1 VFSRDAIKSHRGE
14 KTIRGE
20 CDVIGFLDG
29 IIFDVSSDHFILNV
43 NGVGYDILAS
53 AQTLTDIHV
62 LLGQSLKVW
71 IYSHVR
77 EDAFQLF
84 GFLTKPEK
92 EFFMQLLKV
101 NGVGPKMALS
111 ILSGARLSQ
120 IQDWIEAS
128 DAKALSSLPK
138 VGKKTAEQIILSLQ
152 GKLVLIESRSKAPK
166 ISETHRQI
174 SSALVNLGF
183 KNQTV
188 DQFVTT
194 LGMTVTIEEG
204 VREGLKKLTGQL

>member
-1 VFSRDAIKSHRGE
+1 M
-14 KTIRGE
+14 
-20 CDVIGFLDG
+20 IGLLDG
-29 IIFDVSSDHFILNV
+29 VVFDVSSDQIILTV

-53 AQTLTDIHV
+53 AQTLTDIQV
-62 LLGQSLKVW
+62 LIGQPLKVW

-111 ILSGARLSQ
+111 IMSGARVSQ
-120 IQDWIEAS
+120 IQDWIENS

-152 GKLVLIESRSKAPK
+152 GKLVRIEAKLKAPK

-183 KNQTV
+183 KNQNV
-188 DQFVTT
+188 DQFVAT

-204 VREGLKKLTGQL
+204 VREGLKRLSNQF

>member
-1 VFSRDAIKSHRGE
+1 M
-14 KTIRGE
+14 
-20 CDVIGFLDG
+20 IGYLEG
-29 IIFDVSSDHFILNV
+29 TVFDVSTEVFILNV
-43 NGVGYDILAS
+43 NGVGYEILAS
-53 AQTLTDIHV
+53 TQTLSDVQV
-62 LLGQSLKVW
+62 LLGQNLKVW

-92 EFFMQLLKV
+92 DFFVQLLKV
-101 NGVGPKMALS
+101 NGVGPKSALS
-111 ILSGARLSQ
+111 VLSGAPLHQ

-138 VGKKTAEQIILSLQ
+138 VGKKTAEQIILTLQ
-152 GKLVLIESRSKAPK
+152 GKLVRIEIKSKGPRLT
-166 ISETHRQI
+166 ETHRQI

-183 KNQTV
+183 KTQQV

-194 LGMTVTIEEG
+194 LNANVTIEEG
-204 VREGLKKLTGQL
+204 VREGLRRLTGQG

>member
-1 VFSRDAIKSHRGE
+1 M
-14 KTIRGE
+14 
-20 CDVIGFLDG
+20 IGLLDG
-29 IIFDVSSDHFILNV
+29 IVFDVSTDHFILTV
-43 NGVGYDILAS
+43 GGVGYDISAS

-62 LLGQSLKVW
+62 LLGQQLKVW

-111 ILSGARLSQ
+111 IMSGARVGQ

-128 DAKALSSLPK
+128 DAKALSALPK
-138 VGKKTAEQIILSLQ
+138 VGKKTAEQIILTLQ
-152 GKLVLIESRSKAPK
+152 GKLVRVENKLKAPK

-183 KNQTV
+183 KNQNV
-188 DQFVTT
+188 DQFVSS
-194 LGMTVTIEEG
+194 LGMSVTIEEG
-204 VREGLKKLTGQL
+204 VREGLRKLSGQF